1 MTCIIHI
8 GHGKTGSSALQTKL
22 ARSAEQLTA
31 HGYVYP
37 DHESADAAKKGLITS
52 GNGLLLLDSS
62 HVIQPNSIYSNENL
76 FFALMRGY
84 ELETLLKRLPD
95 DPVFVMYTRD
105 LFSYSVSSWGQFI
118 KRGQGTEIYPEY
130 AKRRYGGH
138 FRIMREWLDAAK
150 RLGFRLDIYNYSRH
164 RKNLWEHFRTHI
176 LGFGPD
182 WVDENPN
189 LDVVNRSLTMAEYEV
204 QRLFNKYCENPTA
217 SFISDRMVN
226 RLPDIKSETPTIDR
240 ASYDAICS
248 RLEPVVKAVNQDIPE
263 GEVVQIEA
271 FEDLRTTSNTQEE
284 RFDLSTEQ
292 LDVLIQGVSVKINHS
307 LMDKDA
313 NDLRDMAFKIEKG
326 EALSME
332 DALTLMRLAH
342 RARPNGSV
350 IKKKVAEYEAIVDA
364 GTASDPAKTAKS
376 K

>member
-1 MTCIIHI
+1 M
-8 GHGKTGSSALQTKL
+8 
-22 ARSAEQLTA
+22 
-31 HGYVYP
+31 
-37 DHESADAAKKGLITS
+37 
-52 GNGLLLLDSS
+52 
-62 HVIQPNSIYSNENL
+62 
-76 FFALMRGY
+76 
-84 ELETLLKRLPD
+84 
-95 DPVFVMYTRD
+95 
-105 LFSYSVSSWGQFI
+105 
-118 KRGQGTEIYPEY
+118 
-130 AKRRYGGH
+130 
-138 FRIMREWLDAAK
+138 
-150 RLGFRLDIYNYSRH
+150 
-164 RKNLWEHFRTHI
+164 
-176 LGFGPD
+176 
-182 WVDENPN
+182 
-189 LDVVNRSLTMAEYEV
+189 
-204 QRLFNKYCENPTA
+204 
-217 SFISDRMVN
+217 
-226 RLPDIKSETPTIDR
+226 
-240 ASYDAICS
+240 
-248 RLEPVVKAVNQDIPE
+248 KAVNQDIPE